1 MNRHCLPLAVI
12 FYSPTRRRST
22 KMTGSGDLM
31 LVTLPAG
38 QEAKQTTNELIVILF
53 FIFIF

>member
-1 MNRHCLPLAVI
+1 
-12 FYSPTRRRST
+12 
-22 KMTGSGDLM
+22 MTGSGDLM